1 MKRNM
6 YGPESALK
14 VAIQYETNKYK
25 LYTRTINKV
34 KDEECISI
42 LRYLSRQER
51 ERIRQLKD
59 MYQTVSGRRLM
70 AINLNG
76 DENIRPKLIF
86 NLYKEPLKIL
96 DFAIQNDKEAL
107 AFFKESGEFCINPEG
122 RKMFEYLAGQKENH
136 LEILRMEYRVREKDY
151 AASHK
156 VKSARSARTVKN
168 FIEDFDPVAQFI

>member
-1 MKRNM
+1 MKRNVF
-6 YGPESALK
+6 GPEGALK

-25 LYTRTINKV
+25 LYSRTISKV
-34 KDEECISI
+34 KDEECLSI

-76 DENIRPKLIF
+76 EENIRPKLIF

-107 AFFKESGEFCINPEG
+107 AFFRESGEYCINPEG
-122 RKMFEYLAGQKENH
+122 RKMFEFLADQKENH
-136 LEILRMEYRVREKDY
+136 LEILRMEYRVREKDF
-151 AASHK
+151 AASAK
-156 VKSARSARTVKN
+156 NRNGRNGKSMKSYV
-168 FIEDFDPVAQFI
+168 EDFDPVAQFI